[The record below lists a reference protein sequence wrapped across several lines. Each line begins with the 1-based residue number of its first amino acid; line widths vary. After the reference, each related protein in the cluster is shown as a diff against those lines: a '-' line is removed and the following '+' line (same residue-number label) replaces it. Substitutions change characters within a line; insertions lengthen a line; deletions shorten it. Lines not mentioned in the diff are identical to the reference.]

1 MGTELAMAR
10 VLCQKNRPLKDQR
23 SSAPKASL
31 TSETGGGRG
40 VQHKVERIESPLKM
54 IKLVKMM
61 PVYSNRLNQA
71 WTFLGVSQAQFGKKH
86 TII

>member
-1 MGTELAMAR
+1 M
-10 VLCQKNRPLKDQR
+10 CQKDRPLKDQR
-23 SSAPKASL
+23 SSAPEASL

-40 VQHKVERIESPLKM
+40 VQHKVERIESHLKM

-61 PVYSNRLNQA
+61 PAYSNRLNQA
-71 WTFLGVSQAQFGKKH
+71 WTFLGVSQTQFGKKR